1 MPVLV
6 AYGVPPNKIKLFSS
20 TGVNLHKTWQF
31 EPRTFT
37 GAVRESFERL
47 LRIALLAFAGTEIP
61 DLARADYRFVPD
73 FQTLGR
79 LLTRGRYA
87 RLVYYGHALSDGVTL
102 LPLHR
107 ITAQQLAQVLAGSA
121 VEHVDI
127 FGCNSSAIGAL
138 LASLLPR
145 LKVGTLRGK
154 RFDDIEVNL
163 ATMQL
168 TDFRILSQPVFHL
181 GPAPQATSR

>member
-20 TGVNLHKTWQF
+20 TGVNLQKTWQF
-31 EPRTFT
+31 EPKTFA
-37 GAVRESFERL
+37 GAARSSFERL

-73 FQTLGR
+73 IQTLGR
-79 LLTRGRYA
+79 SLLGGRYA

-107 ITAQQLAQVLAGSA
+107 ITAQQLAQVLTGST
-121 VEHVDI
+121 V
-127 FGCNSSAIGAL
+127 
-138 LASLLPR
+138 
-145 LKVGTLRGK
+145 
-154 RFDDIEVNL
+154 
-163 ATMQL
+163 
-168 TDFRILSQPVFHL
+168 
-181 GPAPQATSR
+181 